1 MATVTCKILRV
12 SRRACENYAPAL
24 TVVHLSPRRA
34 AHSHGSSGVA
44 GWTSQAARYRIDFYR
59 KCKCARR
66 ARGQYAPL
74 GTRRE
79 VNPRIAHRRVSF
91 LGSSG
96 LLPTAARR
104 RLCSWGGVPGSQRT
118 MGCLILKTL
127 DVFGRR
133 IGGDRWKKGKTV
145 N

>member
-1 MATVTCKILRV
+1 MYKISRV
-12 SRRACENYAPAL
+12 SRRACEQNGPTL
-24 TVVHLSPRRA
+24 TIVHISPRRA
-34 AHSHGSSGVA
+34 AHSHGSSSVP
-44 GWTSQAARYRIDFYR
+44 GWTSPAARYRIDFYG

-66 ARGQYAPL
+66 SRGQYAPL
-74 GTRRE
+74 GTRRKGN
-79 VNPRIAHRRVSF
+79 VRIAHRRVSF

-104 RLCSWGGVPGSQRT
+104 RLCSWGGVPRSQRT